1 MSGVALRVTLVLKLD
16 SFDVSHAFCQRALGI
31 FGKVRCVYESL
42 WRSSCSH
49 LRLSRC
55 RFAGAFQYGII
66 RWTTCWSTCTAVSQS
81 WLSRNIGTLRRW
93 PNGFFR
99 PVLKHGPRSLG
110 HAQVFG
116 WQTCA
121 RNESNRLDFC
131 TIDRL

>member
-1 MSGVALRVTLVLKLD
+1 MSVLTLRVIAVLTLD
-16 SFDVSHAFCQRALGI
+16 FFNVSQSFCQRALGT
-31 FGKVRCVYESL
+31 FGKVRCAYESL
-42 WRSSCSH
+42 RRSSCSH

-55 RFAGAFQYGII
+55 RFAGVFQCGII
-66 RWTTCWSTCTAVSQS
+66 RWTTCWTTCSAVSQS

-93 PNGFFR
+93 PNDFFR